1 MRMPFFS
8 LSRRF
13 HLHYSIF
20 APGFD
25 KIDKMARDKGLIFY
39 EKEKKLN
46 KDLFKS
52 ILEMVVVTLVAVF
65 LAFGVTFVFGMRTSV
80 IGESMEE
87 GLPASSQVLINRLVY
102 MVSSPSRGDVVVF
115 LPYGNTNTHYYVKR
129 VVALPGETVQVT
141 EGRLMVDGVF
151 IEPKDAYDF
160 MSDPGIVEMPLK
172 LGDNEYFVLGDNR
185 NSSEDSRSGNIGS
198 VKKENIIGK
207 AWLVIPGKDGRISLV
222 E

>member
-1 MRMPFFS
+1 MYFS
-8 LSRRF
+8 SV
-13 HLHYSIF
+13 
-20 APGFD
+20 FD
-25 KIDKMARDKGLIFY
+25 KIVTMARDKGLIFY

-46 KDLFKS
+46 KDLIRN

-65 LAFGVTFVFGMRTSV
+65 LAFGVTFVFGTRTGV
-80 IGESMEE
+80 IGDSMED

-102 MVSSPSRGDVVVF
+102 MASSPKRGDVIVF
-115 LPYGNTNTHYYVKR
+115 LPYGNTNTHYYIKR
-129 VVALPGETVQVT
+129 VVALPGETVQIT
-141 EGRLMVDGVF
+141 DGRLMVDGVYT
-151 IEPKDAYDF
+151 EPKDAYDF

-172 LGDNEYFVLGDNR
+172 LGENEFFVLGDNR

-198 VKKENIIGK
+198 VKKDNIIGK

>member
-1 MRMPFFS
+1 MPFNFS
-8 LSRRF
+8 VK
-13 HLHYSIF
+13 
-20 APGFD
+20 FD

-46 KDLFKS
+46 KDLFKN
-52 ILEMVVVTLVAVF
+52 ILEMLVVTLVAIF

-80 IGESMEE
+80 IGDSMEE

-129 VVALPGETVQVT
+129 VVALPGETVQIS
-141 EGRLMVDGVF
+141 EGRLMVDGVY

-172 LGDNEYFVLGDNR
+172 LGENEYFVLGDNR
-185 NSSEDSRSGNIGS
+185 NSSEDSRSANIGI
-198 VKKENIIGK
+198 VKTNMMIGK
-207 AWLVIPGKDGRISLV
+207 VWYKLGFGGNKGGIIL
-222 E
+222 